1 MLGLIVRRILATI
14 PVVIVVSL
22 IVFSLIY
29 LSPGD
34 PAAIIAGDLATSD
47 DVDRIRAK
55 LGLDQ
60 PIHVQFARWVW
71 RLANFDLG
79 ISIFSNLPVQRL
91 IAQRIEPT
99 VVLTISTTLWVILT
113 AIPMGILAAWRSGTW
128 IDRSVMMFAVLGFSF
143 PSFVIGYILIYGFAM
158 QLELLPVQGYTPMSK
173 GVGPFLRSIALP
185 SLTLGLVYT
194 ALVARM
200 TRASVL
206 EILNQDYM
214 RTAYAKGIVPARILF
229 RHGLKNAAVP
239 IVTTLGAGVALL
251 IGGVVVTESVFGIP
265 GLGRL
270 TVDAIVRR
278 DYPVIQ
284 GVILCFSIAY
294 VLINLVVDIV
304 YVLVDPRIRY

>member
-14 PVVIVVSL
+14 PVVAIVSI

-34 PAAIIAGDLATSD
+34 PAAIIAGDLATTE

-60 PIHVQFARWVW
+60 PLHIQFGRWVW
-71 RLANFDLG
+71 RLLHGDLG

-91 IAQRIEPT
+91 IGQRIEPT
-99 VVLTISTTLWVILT
+99 LVLTITTTLWVILT
-113 AIPMGILAAWRSGTW
+113 AIPMGILAAWRAGSW
-128 IDRSVMMFAVLGFSF
+128 IDRAVMGLAVLGFSF
-143 PSFVIGYILIYGFAM
+143 PSFVIGYILIFAISVK
-158 QLELLPVQGYTPMSK
+158 LELLPVQGYAPLAD
-173 GVGPFLRSIALP
+173 GIVPFLRSIILP

-194 ALVARM
+194 ALVARK
-200 TRASVL
+200 TRASLL
-206 EILNQDYM
+206 EILGQDYM
-214 RTAYAKGIVPARILF
+214 RTARAKGLVPMRILL

-239 IVTTLGAGVALL
+239 IVTTLGAGIALL

-284 GVILCFSIAY
+284 GVILVFAVAY
-294 VLINLVVDIV
+294 VLINLAVDLI

>member
-14 PVVIVVSL
+14 PVVAIVSI

-34 PAAIIAGDLATSD
+34 PAAIIAGDLATTE

-60 PIHVQFARWVW
+60 PLHIQFGRWVW
-71 RLANFDLG
+71 RLLHGDLG

-91 IAQRIEPT
+91 IGQRIEPT
-99 VVLTISTTLWVILT
+99 LVLTITTTLWVILT
-113 AIPMGILAAWRSGTW
+113 AIPMGILAAWRAGSW
-128 IDRSVMMFAVLGFSF
+128 IDRAVMGLAVLGFSF
-143 PSFVIGYILIYGFAM
+143 PSFVIGYILIFAISVK
-158 QLELLPVQGYTPMSK
+158 LELLPVQGYAPLAD
-173 GVGPFLRSIALP
+173 GIVPFLRSIILP

-200 TRASVL
+200 TRASLL
-206 EILNQDYM
+206 EILGQDYM
-214 RTAYAKGIVPARILF
+214 RTARAKGLVPMRILL

-239 IVTTLGAGVALL
+239 IVTTLGAGIALL

-284 GVILCFSIAY
+284 GVILVFAVAY
-294 VLINLVVDIV
+294 VLINLAVDLI

>member
-1 MLGLIVRRILATI
+1 MFSLVVNRILATV
-14 PVVIVVSL
+14 PVVAVVAV

-29 LSPGD
+29 ISPGD
-34 PAAIIAGDLATSD
+34 PAAIIAGDLATTED
-47 DVDRIRAK
+47 IDKIRAK

-60 PIHVQFARWVW
+60 PIYVQFGRWVW
-71 RLANFDLG
+71 RLMHADLG

-99 VVLTISTTLWVILT
+99 LVLTISTTIWVILT
-113 AIPMGILAAWRSGTW
+113 AIPMGILAAWRAGTW
-128 IDRSVMMFAVLGFSF
+128 IDRAVMIFAVLGFSF
-143 PSFVIGYILIYGFAM
+143 PSFVIGYILIYTFAM
-158 QLELLPVQGYTPMSK
+158 QLEMLPVQGYTPLAQ
-173 GVGPFLRSIALP
+173 GFGPFLRSIALP

-200 TRASVL
+200 TRASIL
-206 EILNQDYM
+206 EILSQDYI
-214 RTAYAKGIVPARILF
+214 RTAHAKGIVPARILF
-229 RHGLKNAAVP
+229 RHSLKNAAVP
-239 IVTTLGAGVALL
+239 IVTTLGAGIALL

-294 VLINLVVDIV
+294 VAINLVVDLV

>member
-1 MLGLIVRRILATI
+1 MFSLVVSRILATV
-14 PVVIVVSL
+14 PVVAVVAV

-29 LSPGD
+29 ISPGD
-34 PAAIIAGDLATSD
+34 PAAIIAGDLATTED
-47 DVDRIRAK
+47 IDKIRAK

-60 PIHVQFARWVW
+60 PIYVQFGRWVW
-71 RLANFDLG
+71 RLMHADLG

-99 VVLTISTTLWVILT
+99 LVLTISTTIWVVLT
-113 AIPMGILAAWRSGTW
+113 AIPMGILAAWRAGTW
-128 IDRSVMMFAVLGFSF
+128 IDRAVMIFAVLGFSF
-143 PSFVIGYILIYGFAM
+143 PSFVIGYILIYTFAM
-158 QLELLPVQGYTPMSK
+158 QLEMLPVQGYTPLAQ
-173 GVGPFLRSIALP
+173 GFGPFLRSIALP

-200 TRASVL
+200 TRASIL
-206 EILNQDYM
+206 EILSQDYI
-214 RTAYAKGIVPARILF
+214 RTAHAKGIVPARILF
-229 RHGLKNAAVP
+229 RHALKNAAVP
-239 IVTTLGAGVALL
+239 IVTTLGAGIALL

-294 VLINLVVDIV
+294 VAINLVVDLV